1 MRLPD
6 GAIAGRTPGGRGAAP
21 LAYVNAR
28 LLDPASKLDVLGG
41 LIVRDGLI
49 ADIGPHLAKP
59 GALAA
64 LGVEAIDCKGACLA
78 PGLVDIRVQLR
89 EPGEEH
95 KETISTAS
103 EAAAAGGV
111 TTMVALP
118 NTRPAIDDAALVESV
133 ARLARETSLVRVE
146 TYAAVTRGLN
156 GKEMT
161 EFGLLAGAGA
171 LGFSDG
177 THATT
182 DAQLLRRA
190 LSYAKVFGKPIV
202 QHPEEPTLSR
212 GAMNEG
218 EISTRLGIPGTPA
231 VAEIIQVERDLRLAE
246 LTGGRLHF
254 SCVTTAE
261 ALGAI
266 RTAKAR
272 GVNVT
277 CDTAAHYFA
286 LNELAV
292 GDYRTFAKVSP
303 PLRREEDRRAV
314 VAALQDGT
322 IDAIVSD
329 HSPHDQDSKRLPF
342 AQAAFGTVGLETLL
356 PITLELVHKGE
367 LDLLAALAL
376 ITVKPAKLLGLPD
389 GKLAKGGH
397 ADFTLFDP
405 EAPWKVDAK
414 KLTSKSKNSAFD
426 GRLAQGRVLRTV
438 AGGLTVFQA

>member
-6 GAIAGRTPGGRGAAP
+6 GAIAGRTPGGRGAPP

-28 LLDPASKLDVLGG
+28 LLDPATKLDALGG

-59 GALAA
+59 GALAS
-64 LGVEAIDCKGACLA
+64 LGVEAIDCEGACLA

-161 EFGLLAGAGA
+161 EFGLLASAGA
-171 LGFSDG
+171 LGYSDG

-182 DAQLLRRA
+182 DAQLMRRA
-190 LSYAKVFGKPIV
+190 LSYAKVFGKPVV
-202 QHPEEPTLSR
+202 QHPEEPTLAR

-231 VAEIIQVERDLRLAE
+231 VSEIIQVERDLRLAE

-254 SCVTTAE
+254 ACVTTADALRSIAE
-261 ALGAI
+261 AK
-266 RTAKAR
+266 TR
-272 GVNVT
+272 GVDVT

-286 LNELAV
+286 LNEMAV
-292 GDYRTFAKVSP
+292 GDYRTFSKVSP

-329 HSPHDQDSKRLPF
+329 HAPHDQDSKRLPF

-356 PITLELVHKGE
+356 PVTLELVHKGE

-376 ITVKPAKLLGLPD
+376 LTIRPAKLLGLPD
-389 GKLAKGGH
+389 GRLAKGAH
-397 ADFTLFDP
+397 ADFVLFDP
-405 EAPWKVDAK
+405 DAPWKIDAK

-426 GRLAQGRVLRTV
+426 GRLAQGRVLRTI
-438 AGGLTVFQA
+438 AGGLTVYKA